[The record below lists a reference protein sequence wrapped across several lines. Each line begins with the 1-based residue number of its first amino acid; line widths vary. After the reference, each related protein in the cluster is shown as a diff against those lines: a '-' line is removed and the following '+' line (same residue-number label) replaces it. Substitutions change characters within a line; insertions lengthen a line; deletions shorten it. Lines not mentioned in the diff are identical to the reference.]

1 MQVDRSARGSG
12 LNSSTGQCS
21 GFRSLRRPQWR
32 TRPRGEGIGDGAV
45 GIVVATGERGYDDLW
60 GVSLGILRLMLK
72 SYIQVHRSFL

>member
-1 MQVDRSARGSG
+1 MGFG
-12 LNSSTGQCS
+12 LFGDLNGVP
-21 GFRSLRRPQWR
+21 GPG
-32 TRPRGEGIGDGAV
+32 GEGIGDGAV